1 MQQKNKKPDKKI
13 KHLCFDLDG
22 TLVNSFS
29 TIYNSTVKTL
39 RQLRIQGDVR
49 RDDFKYMIGHHFID
63 IFKDLKIPVTDVEHF
78 IDIYKEHYFNFIDES
93 KLYPETE
100 RTLEFIKTN
109 GFSISLLTTKTQ
121 GQAEKI
127 IQHFNLQNYFNEI
140 MGRRPNIPVKPNP
153 EPLLEICTTLAVL
166 PEETLI
172 VGDTELD
179 ILCGKNAGSLT
190 CAVTYGYREK
200 DNLLREEANYYINS
214 LPDLKTLLSEKNFIA
229 N

>member
-1 MQQKNKKPDKKI
+1 MQQKNKKLNKEI

-39 RQLRIQGDVR
+39 RQLGIPNDLKREE
-49 RDDFKYMIGHHFID
+49 FKYMIGHHFID

-78 IDIYKEHYFNFIDES
+78 IDIYKKHYFSFIVES
-93 KLYPETE
+93 ELYPETE
-100 RTLEFIKTN
+100 RTLEFIKKN

-121 GQAEKI
+121 EQAEKI
-127 IQHFNLQNYFNEI
+127 IRHFNLQNYFNEI
-140 MGRRPNIPVKPNP
+140 MGRRPNIPVKPHP

-190 CAVTYGYREK
+190 CAATYGYREK
-200 DNLLREEANYYINS
+200 DNLFGEEANYYINS
-214 LPDLKTLLSEKNFIA
+214 LPDLRILLTEKYLITN
-229 N
+229 